1 MGKALH
7 DRQLI
12 SGRLAQYLYKQILG
26 WPITFTDLQ
35 TLEAEYYKSI
45 IALMEMDDVEY
56 ACLDFTV
63 VEEVLGSRKNIELI
77 PGGSE
82 IDVTKQ
88 NLVEYLE
95 AMLEYRLVGR
105 VKDQLKELLLGFY
118 DVIPES
124 LLTIFDFQEV
134 SDSYAFLD
142 TISHS

>member
-1 MGKALH
+1 
-7 DRQLI
+7 
-12 SGRLAQYLYKQILG
+12 
-26 WPITFTDLQ
+26 
-35 TLEAEYYKSI
+35 
-45 IALMEMDDVEY
+45 MEMDDVEY

-63 VEEVLGSRKNIELI
+63 VEEALGSRKSIELI

-82 IDVTKQ
+82 IDVTKE

-95 AMLEYRLVGR
+95 ATLEYRLVGR

-134 SDSYAFLD
+134 SDSITFLE
-142 TISHS
+142 IFRSHNSPTPLIPKA